1 MTEATA
7 DSTRQALEDILRR
20 LEHEKGVLM
29 ATLEG
34 ADNAQFVR
42 PDAEGES
49 MKYSLERTVDDVN
62 FYYGRLAAR
71 ALNLPQPPCMIRADF
86 GSLREGTMA
95 LQVSHRRFT
104 NLLHDLL
111 PSDLEKSA
119 NDAELGAF
127 TLRQVLEMAA
137 AQYAMRAQQI
147 QRLAGQPPDQLRA

>member
-7 DSTRQALEDILRR
+7 DPARQDLEDILRR
-20 LEHEKGVLM
+20 LEHEKGVLV
-29 ATLEG
+29 AALAG
-34 ADNAQFVR
+34 ADNAQFA
-42 PDAEGES
+42 DQGAEDES
-49 MKYSLERTVDDVN
+49 IKYSLERTADEVN

-71 ALNLPQPPCMIRADF
+71 ALNLPQPPCMVRADF

-95 LQVSHRRFT
+95 LQVAHRRFT

-111 PSDLEKSA
+111 PADLEKST
-119 NDAELGAF
+119 NDAQLGAF

-147 QRLAGQPPDQLRA
+147 QRLASLAPGPLRE